1 MHEITSQLGRLPGL
15 TSFGEDRAGN
25 VYVVTAKTVKRIKA

>member
-1 MHEITSQLGRLPGL
+1 MHEITAQLGRVPGL

-25 VYVVTAKTVKRIKA
+25 VYMVTAKTVKRIRA